1 MGFLFSIA
9 FKNVIRYKR
18 RTALTSLVLSFG
30 IMIFILMAGLLKG
43 FDNKSFENQIQFET
57 GDFKIR
63 SGVFDEDSPLDI
75 SNFINNYK
83 NVENILNSKSYVK
96 SYTERLSFSADLDN
110 GKSTS
115 PIVVIAINPGR
126 EDSVF
131 TTSNFIVKGGLERD
145 GAVLGYNLANDMNV
159 SIGDQVYVTF
169 RNAQGTYDSVELNV
183 TGIINSPDPQVNNS
197 TIYMNIFDAQRY
209 LNTDRVTELVLK
221 TADYREFK
229 KYEPDLIKSLQGLKV
244 YDWEKL
250 GQDFIRIGQAK
261 ARTIGFLLF
270 FIAVIAVI
278 GIINTMLMSV
288 FEKKREIGTLK
299 ALGMTDGDIKT
310 IFVFEGLLIGVLGNL
325 AGLAAGI
332 LFNLYFSVHGLDI
345 TALIG
350 TSSMDIGYKVMGI
363 VKAGWDIGAI
373 FRAVIVSLF
382 VSILASYYPANK
394 TVILQPAECLR
405 TIQ

>member
-75 SNFINNYK
+75 SNFIKNYK
-83 NVENILNSKSYVK
+83 NVENILNSKAYVK
-96 SYTERLSFSADLDN
+96 SFTERLSFSADLDN

-159 SIGDQVYVTF
+159 SIGDQVYVTC

-197 TIYMNIFDAQRY
+197 TIYMNI
-209 LNTDRVTELVLK
+209 
-221 TADYREFK
+221 
-229 KYEPDLIKSLQGLKV
+229 I
-244 YDWEKL
+244 
-250 GQDFIRIGQAK
+250 
-261 ARTIGFLLF
+261 
-270 FIAVIAVI
+270 
-278 GIINTMLMSV
+278 
-288 FEKKREIGTLK
+288 
-299 ALGMTDGDIKT
+299 
-310 IFVFEGLLIGVLGNL
+310 
-325 AGLAAGI
+325 
-332 LFNLYFSVHGLDI
+332 
-345 TALIG
+345 
-350 TSSMDIGYKVMGI
+350 
-363 VKAGWDIGAI
+363 
-373 FRAVIVSLF
+373 
-382 VSILASYYPANK
+382 
-394 TVILQPAECLR
+394 
-405 TIQ
+405 